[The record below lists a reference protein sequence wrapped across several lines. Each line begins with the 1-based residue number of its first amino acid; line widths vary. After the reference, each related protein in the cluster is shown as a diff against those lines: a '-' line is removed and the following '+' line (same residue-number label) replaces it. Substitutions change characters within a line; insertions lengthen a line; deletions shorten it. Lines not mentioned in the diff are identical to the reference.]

1 MANMIIQEN
10 GQERTT
16 AAVHGE
22 EITIQ
27 APCNCSAVS
36 GVQIAGVVYPF
47 YDAVGRV
54 LPSGSGLFAEG
65 SLIRVLIDTVNTRA
79 TILTHG
85 VRTHIATGTYT
96 GTGVANGT
104 VTLTF
109 PFQPKFVTVM
119 HQVDG
124 HELVN
129 ARASFVFG
137 SDTFTEL
144 YNPAANTKGYLRC
157 TWGENSLRWYLAK
170 TYTIAA
176 GGTPS
181 ESVVTDETSSLF
193 ARYALN
199 EPYEYHYIAI
209 G

>member
-36 GVQIAGVVYPF
+36 GVQIAGVAYPF

-79 TILTHG
+79 TILNHG
-85 VRTHIATGTYT
+85 IRTHFATGTYT
-96 GTGVANGT
+96 GTGEIGVAGT
-104 VTLTF
+104 ITLTF
-109 PFQPKFVTVM
+109 PFQPKFVAVM
-119 HQVDG
+119 FQGEG
-124 HELVN
+124 HPYEK
-129 ARASFVFG
+129 ARAFFVYG
-137 SDTFTEL
+137 SDTFTEM
-144 YNPAANTKGYLRC
+144 YNPEAFLRGHLRC
-157 TWGENSLRWYLAK
+157 TWGENSLSWYLEK
-170 TYTIAA
+170 TCSGPFDETEI
-176 GGTPS
+176 
-181 ESVVTDETSSLF
+181 TDESDPLND
-193 ARYALN
+193 RYALN
-199 EPYEYHYIAI
+199 CLSREYHYIAI